1 MKTLVILS
9 SILGDASAS
18 TGLARYFIDRLRQ
31 AEPSAEIVVRNLASD
46 PIPYFDGAVAGA
58 LFTPPEQRTPEQ
70 KRLLQ
75 LSDDLIAE
83 LMEADRIVLAVPVY
97 NYGIPAQLK
106 SYFDHLARA
115 GVTFRYTENGPVGLV
130 QGKQAVVLVARGSQA
145 LGTPLDTMTPS
156 IKVFLNFLGIKDV
169 TLVAAEGLK
178 MGEAL
183 AAASLARAR
192 ERIDALLPVQSEAAA
207 A

>member
-58 LFTPPEQRTPEQ
+58 LFTPPEQRTPGQ

-178 MGEAL
+178 MGEEL